1 MIVKMIQDFGKKLDA
16 RIDKLEETLNKEIGD
31 IKIKQAEVQNL
42 ITEIKISLERTNSRL
57 QEAEGWINVAEDRLV
72 EITDAEKNKEKRMRR
87 NEESLREL

>member
-1 MIVKMIQDFGKKLDA
+1 MIQDFGKKLDA

-57 QEAEGWINVAEDRLV
+57 QEAEG
-72 EITDAEKNKEKRMRR
+72 
-87 NEESLREL
+87 